1 MDRTRDG
8 CFRMMSQ
15 MKAEYEVKLKR
26 ERVLLDIKTQY
37 FKSIADAEKHVEVRE
52 VLAQQQSMLAG
63 LNNMLGL
70 IKKSSPTVRKRM
82 IASAIR
88 QAPATMKKIDYMM
101 RTMNRMEK
109 MLKKIDQRFGI
120 EDDSE
125 LERWLKVDQKF
136 GLYLKEVEMAAVA
149 VVVKLAGDLIQALQ
163 EAHAKDKENS
173 DCADLLET
181 QIAAVEDLIKNVS

>member
-37 FKSIADAEKHVEVRE
+37 FKSIADEEKHVEVRE